1 MRIPKHILEESRV
14 ELSAIGFKTALN
26 QLQRKTGWDEDTAI
40 RYLSKQTA
48 NIEEVFI
55 HAKSRGVK
63 GYLVDKLIKA
73 LAAKGV
79 VFYKHQLYPPKLII
93 ENHALEKIYK
103 ASNG

>member
-1 MRIPKHILEESRV
+1 MKISKQAFEDARV
-14 ELSAIGFKTALN
+14 ELSALGFKAALN

-55 HAKSRGVK
+55 QAKKRGVK
-63 GYLVDKLIKA
+63 SYLVDKLIKA

-103 ASNG
+103 ASNV